1 MNEEI
6 CCITKE
12 KGKTKEK
19 RKTAMNKWDNNDDSD
34 SCAKIYKYFNKFI
47 TQALETMVP
56 TF

>member
-19 RKTAMNKWDNNDDSD
+19 RKTAMNKWDNDNSD

-47 TQALETMVP
+47 S
-56 TF
+56 

>member
-12 KGKTKEK
+12 KWKTKEK

-47 TQALETMVP
+47 S
-56 TF
+56 